1 MWQLEAVSGEGDAGL
16 DGMRWTG
23 KRSDAAI
30 ELSTAWGVAI
40 IVGIVVAVL
49 DLKSCWFVQFEC
61 GSNLIFIV
69 LELKS
74 CQHFEN
80 LPQIV
85 RKAKAIEKKQSQWPS
100 KCWFICPSHG
110 CHTLLDPSRL
120 VCCILFYFLVF
131 WLAAK
136 IFEIFC
142 FRLAKFAAANGVLQR
157 SGMQA
162 SEIHQRI
169 IKFAVTYGVLA
180 SPRLPKECA
189 VATEKK

>member
-1 MWQLEAVSGEGDAGL
+1 MWQLEAVSGEGEAGL

-40 IVGIVVAVL
+40 IVGVAAAVL
-49 DLKSCWFVQFEC
+49 DSKSCWFVQFEC

-110 CHTLLDPSRL
+110 CHTLLAS
-120 VCCILFYFLVF
+120 LFCFVLSFGF

-169 IKFAVTYGVLA
+169 IKFAVTYGVLP
-180 SPRLPKECA
+180 SPRLLKECA